1 MKAAGAFNDRPRE
14 LHHNMQQTYC
24 ENRNGATLRNVISAP
39 RTPSTPWSKRGCL
52 GWVGFSPSP
61 GPFLYWIGLKN
72 WGHRTGSGR
81 TERLP
86 CHPRSRRFEGR
97 SHTMKFFL
105 TPRQGHP
112 SGYLM
117 TLHFCWERLAGIY
130 QHTFEPNVAPSNF
143 FGLRHGTSPRSHYQV
158 RG

>member
-72 WGHRTGSGR
+72 WGHRHGKRQNRKT
-81 TERLP
+81 TLP
-86 CHPRSRRFEGR
+86 S
-97 SHTMKFFL
+97 TI
-105 TPRQGHP
+105 
-112 SGYLM
+112 
-117 TLHFCWERLAGIY
+117 A
-130 QHTFEPNVAPSNF
+130 A
-143 FGLRHGTSPRSHYQV
+143 V
-158 RG
+158 RGSLAYDEVFPDAAPRTSFWLPYDAAFLLGKACRTLSAHF